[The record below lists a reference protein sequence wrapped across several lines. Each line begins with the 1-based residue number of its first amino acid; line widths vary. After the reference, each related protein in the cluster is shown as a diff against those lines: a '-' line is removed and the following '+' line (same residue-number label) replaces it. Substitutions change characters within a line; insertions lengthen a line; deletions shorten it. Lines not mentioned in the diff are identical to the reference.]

1 MARRGMSKDN
11 QADRLGQEMAR
22 TPSTHPLARTEP
34 EAQGTADPQA
44 HDTTGTRAHGHEG
57 PRAHGDAGTEA
68 QGNEGTKHRRIV
80 VYLPPDVAEALDAAY
95 VAELAQRP
103 TGPDRAT
110 RSQVAAELLRQ
121 ALGL

>member
-1 MARRGMSKDN
+1 MPKRPVIDPNLFG
-11 QADRLGQEMAR
+11 
-22 TPSTHPLARTEP
+22 TTEK
-34 EAQGTADPQA
+34 AQGDA
-44 HDTTGTRAHGHEG
+44 GTQAHGHEG
-57 PRAHGDAGTEA
+57 PRAHGDADTEA
-68 QGNEGTKHRRIV
+68 QGAADTKHRRIV

-121 ALGL
+121 ALGLTE